1 MIRAVFFEGENGRG
15 FEISGHA
22 GGNAGTDIVCA
33 AVSSAVYM
41 AANTVTEII
50 KVHADISE
58 QDGHLTFSVGGST
71 KNGRD
76 SESKRLGVKRGD
88 GQFVLAGNVLV
99 RQRGTHIHPGN
110 NVGKGSDDT
119 LFALVDGNVKFERM
133 GKDRKKV
140 SVYAVEQ

>member
-22 GGNAGTDIVCA
+22 GGSTDIVCA

-58 QDGHLTFSVGGST
+58 QDGYLKFFVGEENDSAAAVLDGLKLHLT
-71 KNGRD
+71 
-76 SESKRLGVKRGD
+76 ELSK
-88 GQFVLAGNVLV
+88 QY
-99 RQRGTHIHPGN
+99 P
-110 NVGKGSDDT
+110 
-119 LFALVDGNVKFERM
+119 
-133 GKDRKKV
+133 KKIKV
-140 SVYAVEQ
+140 ITEV

>member
-22 GGNAGTDIVCA
+22 GGNAGRDIVCA

-58 QDGHLTFSVGGST
+58 QDGHLKFSVGEAAAVLDGLKLHLT
-71 KNGRD
+71 
-76 SESKRLGVKRGD
+76 ELSK
-88 GQFVLAGNVLV
+88 QY
-99 RQRGTHIHPGN
+99 P
-110 NVGKGSDDT
+110 
-119 LFALVDGNVKFERM
+119 
-133 GKDRKKV
+133 KKIKV
-140 SVYAVEQ
+140 ITEV